1 MHRFVCVAAPP
12 RKKGLSAFLLILD
25 AEELE
30 IDGGERVGLKIDA
43 RSSFCML
50 AHFSPADQST
60 SITAERKHV
69 QMTHRLIESV
79 LRHQSRAGKG
89 NRQQE
94 LKLKESGEDKFQCG
108 GERKGESDRLTCDA
122 MHLSRHIIILLDARL
137 TQRGKQEGE

>member
-1 MHRFVCVAAPP
+1 MYRFVCVAAPL

-60 SITAERKHV
+60 SITAEGKHV
-69 QMTHRLIESV
+69 QMTHRLIEFV
-79 LRHQSRAGKG
+79 LRAPTSIAGKG

-108 GERKGESDRLTCDA
+108 GER
-122 MHLSRHIIILLDARL
+122 
-137 TQRGKQEGE
+137 

>member
-25 AEELE
+25 AEEPE

-69 QMTHRLIESV
+69 QMTHRLIEFV
-79 LRHQSRAGKG
+79 LRHQSRVRGTG
-89 NRQQE
+89 NRN
-94 LKLKESGEDKFQCG
+94 
-108 GERKGESDRLTCDA
+108 
-122 MHLSRHIIILLDARL
+122 LS
-137 TQRGKQEGE
+137 